1 MRTLFLAPALLLAV
15 CLVAS
20 GCQGQKAEG
29 YAVSGT
35 VTFKGKPV
43 PRGSLLFSPDS
54 QKGNSGPAISFEIVD
69 GQYGEIEQTPR
80 LHQGGV
86 YRVRISGFDGN
97 ANPAAELP
105 LGRPLFHDHTTSID
119 LPKEDAPETNFE
131 LP

>member
-1 MRTLFLAPALLLAV
+1 MRFPILASALLLAL
-15 CLVAS
+15 CLVTA

-29 YAVSGT
+29 HAVSGT
-35 VTFKGKPV
+35 VSFQGKPV

-69 GQYGEIEQTPR
+69 GHYGEQEQTPR
-80 LHQGGV
+80 LHQGGA

-105 LGRPLFHDHTTSID
+105 LGRPLFQDYTTSVD
-119 LPKEDAPETNFE
+119 LPKEDAPETDFE